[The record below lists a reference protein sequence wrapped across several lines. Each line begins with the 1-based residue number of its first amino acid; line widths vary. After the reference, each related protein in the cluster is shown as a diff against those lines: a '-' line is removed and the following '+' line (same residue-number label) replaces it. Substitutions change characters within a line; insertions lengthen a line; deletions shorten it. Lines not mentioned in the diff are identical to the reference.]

1 VEVQTLSSAQQSMS
15 NSAIRLLL
23 RREDEAQGTPILSDK
38 LYDEPIISIGS
49 DSQATIKLDEGSIAL
64 EQAVILQEDNDFFL
78 INRAEGTCL
87 NEEELAVFAKYKL
100 ASKDRIRFGVYT
112 IEVML
117 NGAPV
122 EELDAPDAA
131 GEKELP
137 ANRNAPQEGRGFAAI
152 LESLRTS
159 EDSYYFIAEGAAQP
173 DERLLVESSEMLLGW
188 DAAKETISSDPA
200 NISFPVALIR
210 KNWAGVMVQPQA
222 NDGLKL
228 NSEWLTS
235 AERLRDKDRLV
246 FIETAL
252 EQEGEAT
259 RIVQREITFT
269 FHEPAS
275 LIVLDSLLP
284 NKLPPP
290 VPRQAEAGNPSN
302 QARNQQSP
310 DAKASQSAQKLY
322 FGHFTSAET
331 RILVVGTLFL
341 ATLIYLLLD
350 NA

>member
-1 VEVQTLSSAQQSMS
+1 LSSAQQRTI
-15 NSAIRLLL
+15 NNAIRLLL
-23 RREDEAQGTPILSDK
+23 RRKNEAQEAAILSDR

-49 DSQATIKLDEGSIAL
+49 DHQATLKLDEGSVAP
-64 EQAVILQEDNDFFL
+64 EQVVILKEDENFFL

-87 NEEELAVFAKYKL
+87 NEEELAISARFKL
-100 ASKDRIRFGVYT
+100 DAKDRISFGAYT
-112 IEVML
+112 ILVEL
-117 NGAPV
+117 DGAPA
-122 EELDAPDAA
+122 EALEAPPAELEKQPPAAAPAA
-131 GEKELP
+131 D
-137 ANRNAPQEGRGFAAI
+137 EGRGFAAI

-159 EDSYYFIAEGAAQP
+159 EDSYYFIPEGEAQP

-252 EQEGEAT
+252 EQEGDAAK
-259 RIVQREITFT
+259 IVQREVTFT

-290 VPRQAEAGNPSN
+290 VPRQAEAGTSSE
-302 QARNQQSP
+302 QASPKPSP
-310 DAKASQSAQKLY
+310 DAKATRQAQRLY
-322 FGHFTSAET
+322 FGHFTSTET
-331 RILVVGTLFL
+331 GILAVGTLFL
-341 ATLIYLLLD
+341 AAIIYLLLD